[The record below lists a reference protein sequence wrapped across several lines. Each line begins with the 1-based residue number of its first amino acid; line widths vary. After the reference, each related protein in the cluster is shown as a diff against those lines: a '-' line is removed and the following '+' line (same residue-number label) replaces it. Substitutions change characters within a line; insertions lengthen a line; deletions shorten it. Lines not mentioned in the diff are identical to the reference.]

1 VATGLTVLHVEDD
14 VALADSVRLL
24 LKSAGHGSV
33 QAYSSAEALGK
44 VTNDGIQPDV
54 LIVDYNLNEEMTGT
68 DVAEQIARIT
78 GYPVP
83 TIVLSADLPNAEVPW
98 LPGAPIMLVSK
109 PVDPNS
115 LLETVEHFSE
125 LHRLSLS
132 RRGKYA

>member
-1 VATGLTVLHVEDD
+1 MLTVLHVEDD
-14 VALADSVRLL
+14 AALADSVRLL

-33 QAYSSAEALGK
+33 QAHSSAEALGK

-78 GYPVP
+78 GYSLP
-83 TIVLSADLPNAEVPW
+83 TIVLSADLPNVEVPW

-109 PVDPNS
+109 PVDPNA

-125 LHRLSLS
+125 LHRLSKG